1 MTVSER
7 SMGLGLRALNRIA
20 GSDVVDRLGV
30 RKPAERALYR
40 ATRDGFRVAGRA
52 GRTFSAGARLG
63 KPARPKPV
71 GAAGSSAGLFDL
83 TLDDEQEMLTDAWRD
98 FAAARLRPAAA
109 AAEKGEGARELFG
122 EAAELGLTMLGVP
135 EALGGAITERSA
147 VTAVLAAEAL
157 AHGDAGLA
165 VGALAPAGVATVLGL
180 WGDADQQATYLPAL
194 VGEDV
199 PAAALAIAEPRALFD
214 PNDLQTVARHS
225 AGGYVLSGEKAL
237 VPRAHDCELLIVAAR
252 VENGGSALFLVE
264 PSAGGVEVRDE
275 PAMGLRG
282 AALGRVRLD
291 GVRVGRGALLAEADP
306 KVFAECVARSR
317 LAWAA
322 VAAGVGKAVLD
333 YVIPYVNDRVA
344 FGEPV
349 SHRQAV
355 AFAVSDI
362 AVELEG
368 LRLVTLR
375 AAARADA
382 DKSFARE
389 AALARTLAADKGA
402 RIGSEGVQLLGG
414 AGYITEHP
422 IERWY
427 RDLRATGLMEGVL
440 VV

>member
-1 MTVSER
+1 VTVADR
-7 SMGLGLRALNRIA
+7 GMGIGLRALTRIA

-30 RKPAERALYR
+30 RRPAERALYR
-40 ATRDGFRVAGRA
+40 ATRDGFKVAGRA

-63 KPARPKPV
+63 RPARPRPS
-71 GAAGSSAGLFDL
+71 GAGGSGLFDL
-83 TLDDEQEMLTDAWRD
+83 TPDDEQQMLVEAWRD
-98 FAAARLRPAAA
+98 FAAARLRPAAG
-109 AAEKGEGARELFG
+109 AAEKGDGRAAVWA
-122 EAAELGLTMLGVP
+122 EASELGLTMLGVP
-135 EALGGAITERSA
+135 EELGGAISERSA

-157 AHGDAGLA
+157 AHGDAGLT
-165 VGALAPAGVATVLGL
+165 VGALAPAGVATALAL

-199 PAAALAIAEPRALFD
+199 PAAAVAIAEPRALFD
-214 PNDLQTVARHS
+214 PARLETVARPS
-225 AGGYVLSGEKAL
+225 AGGYAISGFKAL
-237 VPRAHDCELLIVAAR
+237 VPRAADAELLLVAAR
-252 VENGGSALFLVE
+252 IEGRAAPGLFLVE
-264 PSAGGVEVRDE
+264 PARGGVLVKDD

-282 AALGRVRLD
+282 AALGRLQLQDVQ
-291 GVRVGRGALLAEADP
+291 VGRGALLAEGDP
-306 KVFAECVARSR
+306 KVYAECVARSR

-322 VAAGVGKAVLD
+322 IAAGVGRAVLD
-333 YVIPYVNDRVA
+333 YVIPYVNERIA

-362 AVELEG
+362 AIELEG

-382 DKSFARE
+382 ERDFSRE
-389 AALARTLAADKGA
+389 AALARSLADRHGTA
-402 RIGSEGVQLLGG
+402 IGSAGVQLLGG
-414 AGYITEHP
+414 AGYIAEHP
-422 IERWY
+422 VERWY

>member
-1 MTVSER
+1 MTVADR
-7 SMGLGLRALNRIA
+7 SMDLGLRALSRIA

-40 ATRDGFRVAGRA
+40 ATRDGFKVAGRA
-52 GRTFSAGARLG
+52 GRTFAAGTRLAS
-63 KPARPKPV
+63 PARPRP
-71 GAAGSSAGLFDL
+71 SSASGLFDL
-83 TLDDEQEMLTDAWRD
+83 TPDDEQQMLVEAWRS
-98 FAAARLRPAAA
+98 FAAERLRPAAA
-109 AAEKGEGARELFG
+109 AAERGEGNTEIFA
-122 EAAELGLTMLGVP
+122 EADELGLTMLGVP
-135 EALGGAITERSA
+135 EELGGAISERSA
-147 VTAVLAAEAL
+147 VTAVLAAETL

-165 VGALAPAGVATVLGL
+165 VGALAPAAVATALAL

-214 PNDLQTVARHS
+214 PRHLETVARRS
-225 AGGYVLSGEKAL
+225 AGGYVLSGTKAL
-237 VPRAHDCELLIVAAR
+237 VPRAEAAELLIVAAR
-252 VENGGSALFLVE
+252 MEDGGSALFLVE
-264 PSAGGVEVRDE
+264 PAGGGVRAKAD

-291 GVRVGRGALLAEADP
+291 EVQLGREALLGAADP
-306 KVFAECVARSR
+306 KVFAECIARSR

-322 VAAGVGKAVLD
+322 IAAGVGRAVLE
-333 YVIPYVNDRVA
+333 YVIPYVNERVA

-355 AFAVSDI
+355 AFAVADI

-368 LRLVTLR
+368 LRLVALR

-382 DKSFARE
+382 EQDFARE
-389 AALARTLAADKGA
+389 AALARALAREKGM

-414 AGYITEHP
+414 AGYIAEHP
-422 IERWY
+422 VERWY

>member
-1 MTVSER
+1 MTVAER
-7 SMGLGLRALNRIA
+7 SMGLGLRTLNRIA
-20 GSDVVDRLGV
+20 GSEVVDRLGV

-52 GRTFSAGARLG
+52 GRTFAAGARLG
-63 KPARPKPV
+63 KPARPRPSGS
-71 GAAGSSAGLFDL
+71 GASGLFDL
-83 TLDDEQEMLTDAWRD
+83 TPDDEQQMLVEAWSD
-98 FAAARLRPAAA
+98 FASARLRTAAA
-109 AAEKGEGARELFG
+109 GAEKGEGRKEVFA
-122 EAAELGLTMLGVP
+122 EADELGLTMLGVP
-135 EALGGAITERSA
+135 EELGGAITERSA

-165 VGALAPAGVATVLGL
+165 VGALAPAGVATALAL

-194 VGEDV
+194 VGDDV
-199 PAAALAIAEPRALFD
+199 PAAALAIAEPRVLFD
-214 PNDLQTVARHS
+214 PAKLETVARHS
-225 AGGYVLSGEKAL
+225 AGGYVLDGVKTL
-237 VPRAHDCELLIVAAR
+237 VPRAADAELLLVAAR
-252 VENGGSALFLVE
+252 LENGGSALFLVE
-264 PSAGGVEVRDE
+264 PSDGGVEVRE
-275 PAMGLRG
+275 ERAMGLRG
-282 AALGRVRLD
+282 AALGQVRLT
-291 GVRVGRGALLAEADP
+291 GVQVARGALIAEGDP

-317 LAWAA
+317 IAWAA

-333 YVIPYVNDRVA
+333 YVIPYVNERVA

-355 AFAVSDI
+355 AFTVSDI

-382 DKSFARE
+382 AVAFSRE
-389 AALARTLAADKGA
+389 AALTRALAADKGA
-402 RIGSEGVQLLGG
+402 QIGSEGVQLLGG